1 MIHGFWFLCVFINS
15 VPTLNKSGDNIW
27 HKSENMPRLACYILQ
42 QNYILQETISLMT
55 ELTQYKDK
63 NTI

>member
-1 MIHGFWFLCVFINS
+1 
-15 VPTLNKSGDNIW
+15 
-27 HKSENMPRLACYILQ
+27 MPRLACYILQ

-63 NTI
+63 NTNKLDR